1 MYKFFVEFLKQPIS
15 KDQSK
20 DTGMAMVLLLL
31 LASAAFKR
39 QAFITVAMIALVV
52 DMTVPRLYRP
62 VAVLWLGL
70 SHLLGT
76 VVSKILLTLVFFG
89 VVTPI
94 GLARKLLGIDSL
106 KLKDFKSG
114 ENSVMV
120 IRNHIF
126 TGKDIEKP
134 Y

>member
-1 MYKFFVEFLKQPIS
+1 MKKIVAESFERPITEE
-15 KDQSK
+15 QSK

-39 QAFITVAMIALVV
+39 QALITAAMIALIV
-52 DMTVPRLYRP
+52 DMTFPLLYRP

-76 VVSKILLTLVFFG
+76 VVSKILLSLVFFG
-89 VVTPI
+89 VVAPI

-114 ENSVMV
+114 DNSVM
-120 IRNHIF
+120 IARNHIF

>member
-1 MYKFFVEFLKQPIS
+1 MKKILAESFKRAITKE
-15 KDQSK
+15 QSK

-31 LASAAFKR
+31 LASGAFKR
-39 QAFITVAMIALVV
+39 EILVTAAMIALIV

-70 SHLLGT
+70 FHLLGT
-76 VVSKILLTLVFFG
+76 VVSKIILALVFFT

-94 GLARKLLGIDSL
+94 GLARKLMGIDSL
-106 KLKDFKSG
+106 KLKDFKSS
-114 ENSVMV
+114 ETSVML
-120 IRNHIF
+120 IRNHTF

>member
-1 MYKFFVEFLKQPIS
+1 MKKIVADFFKQPITNE
-15 KDQSK
+15 QSK

-39 QAFITVAMIALVV
+39 QVLITAAMIALIV

-94 GLARKLLGIDSL
+94 GLARRLLGIDSL
-106 KLKDFKSG
+106 KLKDFKSR